1 MARVMDSAGG
11 FTALELLLVVV
22 LTGIVGGIGS
32 VSLPHLAG
40 SVRLASAAD
49 RLAAV
54 LRAARGQALARGRS
68 IEVRFDPAAR
78 SWNVRERLDPPFE
91 AHQLPPGV
99 VFQSLPSALRVRF
112 STVGTADNA
121 TVVLAA
127 SGRARRIVVNQRGRV
142 QLQ

>member
-1 MARVMDSAGG
+1 MDRTGG
-11 FTALELLLVVV
+11 FTVIELLLVVA
-22 LTGIVGGIGS
+22 LAATVGGLGT
-32 VSLPHLAG
+32 VTLPHLAG

-78 SWNVRERLDPPFE
+78 TWSVRERLEPPFE
-91 AHQLPPGV
+91 VHQLPTGV
-99 VFQSLPSALRVRF
+99 VYQSLPSALRVRF

-127 SGRARRIVVNQRGRV
+127 GGRARRIVVNQRGRV
-142 QLQ
+142 HLP

>member
-1 MARVMDSAGG
+1 MDRTDG
-11 FTALELLLVVV
+11 FTVLELLLVVV
-22 LTGIVGGIGS
+22 LAATAGGLGT
-32 VSLPHLAG
+32 VTLPPLAG

-78 SWNVRERLDPPFE
+78 SWSVRERLEPPFE
-91 AHQLPPGV
+91 VHQLPAGV
-99 VFQSLPSALRVRF
+99 SYQSLPSTLRVRF
-112 STVGTADNA
+112 STVGTAENA

-127 SGRARRIVVNQRGRV
+127 GARARRIIVNQRGRV
-142 QLQ
+142 RLQ